1 MDLLIETKKD
11 LLRLKSEL
19 LDIKV
24 ELKFA
29 RFLRAAV
36 KAGFRAAAR

>member
-1 MDLLIETKKD
+1 MGLLIETKKD

-29 RFLRAAV
+29 RLVRAAV
-36 KAGFRAAAR
+36 